1 MPSARL
7 RTIAACHAEANRP
20 YVEQPFRPVPLPVDV
35 SDAEAFPNIA
45 AAIEWARKKKDAGNG

>member
-1 MPSARL
+1 MTRL

-20 YVEQPFRPVPLPVDV
+20 YVEEPFRPVPLPVQITD
-35 SDAEAFPNIA
+35 ETHPNIA

>member
-1 MPSARL
+1 MNPRL

-20 YVEQPFRPVPLPVDV
+20 YVEEPFRPVPLPVQITD
-35 SDAEAFPNIA
+35 ETHPNIA